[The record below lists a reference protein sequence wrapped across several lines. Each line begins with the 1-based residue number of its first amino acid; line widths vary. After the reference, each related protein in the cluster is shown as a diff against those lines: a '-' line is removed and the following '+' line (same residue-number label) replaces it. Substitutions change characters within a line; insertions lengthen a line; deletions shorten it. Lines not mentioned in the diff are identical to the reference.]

1 VKGGR
6 VVVLVETA
14 LLVLAAVC
22 LYSLYERARTE
33 AMEKDRRFAKLQQE
47 HNELFQKYND
57 VSTIYA
63 ELQKEMAAAA
73 AQREA
78 VFATV
83 DEDMPTDVVELQR
96 ALQYERELYIE
107 LEEAFE
113 SMAEQ
118 VDAYQQTDGAAEND
132 EAGRNN
138 FFGRAGGRRAPEM
151 RQRME
156 QFADERIA
164 ELQRRIDSETDPRV
178 QENLAAMG
186 DSIQSLREL
195 REQMQNAAS
204 DEERQQI
211 RSQMREEGRQMGEL
225 AQQGRRLETESLA
238 ESFNIPKDKM
248 DEFVQG
254 VNKLG
259 SSTGMF
265 GGMMRGGRGGGRRG
279 F

>member
-6 VVVLVETA
+6 IVILVETA

-22 LYSLYERARTE
+22 LYSLYERAKAE
-33 AMEKDRRFAKLQQE
+33 ATEKDRRFAKLQQE
-47 HNELFQKYND
+47 HNELLLKYDD
-57 VSTIYA
+57 VGTAYA
-63 ELQKEMAAAA
+63 QLQKEMDAGGV
-73 AQREA
+73 QREA
-78 VFATV
+78 PFATV
-83 DEDMPTDVVELQR
+83 DEDMPTDVGELQR
-96 ALQYERELYIE
+96 TLQYERQLYVE

-113 SMAEQ
+113 SMAER

-132 EAGRNN
+132 EAGRNS
-138 FFGRAGGRRAPEM
+138 FFGRGGPRRAPEM
-151 RQRME
+151 CQRMG

-186 DSIQSLREL
+186 DSIQTLREL

-225 AQQGRRLETESLA
+225 ARQGRRLEAESLA

-248 DEFVQG
+248 DEFVRG
-254 VNKLG
+254 VNQLG